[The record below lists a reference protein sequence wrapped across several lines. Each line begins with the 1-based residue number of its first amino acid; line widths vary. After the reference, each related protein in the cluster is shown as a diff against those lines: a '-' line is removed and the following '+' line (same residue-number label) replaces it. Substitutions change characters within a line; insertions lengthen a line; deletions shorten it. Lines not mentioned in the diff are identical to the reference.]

1 MFKKLL
7 PVIALSLMLASCGNK
22 SVESKKEKLEKL
34 KKDEAALKVKI
45 QELEKEVGAD
55 KTNVNSEIVTLSA
68 VQIKKFKHF
77 LEVQGRVD
85 SDENSG
91 VSAKAAGAITD
102 IKVQRGDH
110 VVKGQLLIQLDD
122 AVLRQSLEEL
132 KNAWDLANT
141 VYGKQKKLWDQKIGT
156 ELQYLTAK
164 NNKESL
170 DHKMST
176 MYEQLDLYKIK
187 SPINGTI
194 DEVVPKIGETVAPG
208 LPLVRV
214 VNLEKSKVVA
224 EVSEAYASKIKP
236 GDEVMVSF
244 PDQNKDIVSKI
255 RVVSQAINTTSRT
268 FTVELAITG
277 KDVNLHPNMIAVIK
291 INDYKN
297 DNAIVIPVNM
307 VQRDEKDNFIYV
319 AVKKGKD
326 YVAKKKVITT
336 GSSYADEVEVLSGI
350 DKDDQLIA
358 TGYQNVTDGQ
368 VIEVAK

>member
-1 MFKKLL
+1 M
-7 PVIALSLMLASCGNK
+7 
-22 SVESKKEKLEKL
+22 
-34 KKDEAALKVKI
+34 
-45 QELEKEVGAD
+45 
-55 KTNVNSEIVTLSA
+55 
-68 VQIKKFKHF
+68 
-77 LEVQGRVD
+77 
-85 SDENSG
+85 
-91 VSAKAAGAITD
+91 
-102 IKVQRGDH
+102 
-110 VVKGQLLIQLDD
+110 
-122 AVLRQSLEEL
+122 
-132 KNAWDLANT
+132 
-141 VYGKQKKLWDQKIGT
+141 
-156 ELQYLTAK
+156 
-164 NNKESL
+164 
-170 DHKMST
+170 
-176 MYEQLDLYKIK
+176 
-187 SPINGTI
+187 
-194 DEVVPKIGETVAPG
+194 
-208 LPLVRV
+208 RV